1 MKTAFLCPYFGKFP
15 KHIQLWL
22 NSCGTNKD
30 TTFFIFTDDKQQLDY
45 PDNFVVNYT
54 TFEELKADFQKKFD
68 FEICLPGIYKL
79 GDYKPLYGYLFE
91 ELIKD
96 YDAWGYLDVPDE
108 ICGKVSDFVNEEAF
122 SKSDKLMARGHMTI
136 FRNTPEVN
144 RRFMADT
151 GENFDYKDIFS
162 SDHFYNFEEIAKVEE
177 NKNTENDSKNV
188 TTKNNKTE
196 NTTSDKSAQNTTS
209 KKSNDTKNQNKKST
223 DKTEDKKS
231 VDPTFKYPVIGEVL
245 TEYAKDKLVY
255 SNTLDEWI
263 THTGI
268 DIKAEKTTVVK
279 ASADGTV
286 KAIKTDPRYGLT
298 VVIEHTNGFSTV
310 YSNLLT
316 AEFVKEGEK
325 VTSGQTIGTVGNTA
339 SFEILDES
347 HLHFEILKNG
357 EQIDPN
363 MYLKS
368 GDVVKN

>member
-1 MKTAFLCPYFGKFP
+1 MNNNKFY
-15 KHIQLWL
+15 KIGVAVSVLLIGVIVACIVIAQ
-22 NSCGTNKD
+22 KQ
-30 TTFFIFTDDKQQLDY
+30 DDKVAKAEDF
-45 PDNFVVNYT
+45 PSVSSSTNVVEN
-54 TFEELKADFQKKFD
+54 
-68 FEICLPGIYKL
+68 
-79 GDYKPLYGYLFE
+79 
-91 ELIKD
+91 
-96 YDAWGYLDVPDE
+96 
-108 ICGKVSDFVNEEAF
+108 
-122 SKSDKLMARGHMTI
+122 
-136 FRNTPEVN
+136 EVN
-144 RRFMADT
+144 VAEQTD
-151 GENFDYKDIFS
+151 
-162 SDHFYNFEEIAKVEE
+162 FEEIAKVEE

-325 VTSGQTIGTVGNTA
+325 VTSGQTIGTVGNTDHDTMKIGKA
-339 SFEILDES
+339 GRKRHMGIRPTVRGSVMNPVD
-347 HLHFEILKNG
+347 HPHGGG
-357 EQIDPN
+357 EGRAPVGHAGPMTPWGKPALGYKTRKRN
-363 MYLKS
+363 KKS
-368 GDVVKN
+368 NKFIVKRRK

>member
-1 MKTAFLCPYFGKFP
+1 MNNNKFY
-15 KHIQLWL
+15 KIGVAVSVLLIGVIVACIVIAQ
-22 NSCGTNKD
+22 KQ
-30 TTFFIFTDDKQQLDY
+30 DDKVAKAEDF
-45 PDNFVVNYT
+45 PSVSSSTNVVEN
-54 TFEELKADFQKKFD
+54 
-68 FEICLPGIYKL
+68 
-79 GDYKPLYGYLFE
+79 
-91 ELIKD
+91 
-96 YDAWGYLDVPDE
+96 
-108 ICGKVSDFVNEEAF
+108 
-122 SKSDKLMARGHMTI
+122 
-136 FRNTPEVN
+136 EVN
-144 RRFMADT
+144 VAEQTD
-151 GENFDYKDIFS
+151 
-162 SDHFYNFEEIAKVEE
+162 FEEIAKVEE

-325 VTSGQTIGTVGNTA
+325 VTSGQTIGTVGNTDHENIKLGKA
-339 SFEILDES
+339 GRTRHMGIRPTVRGSVMNPVDHPHGGGEGKAPVGHAGPMTPWGKPALGYKTRK
-347 HLHFEILKNG
+347 KNK
-357 EQIDPN
+357 
-363 MYLKS
+363 KS
-368 GDVVKN
+368 DKMITKRRK

>member
-1 MKTAFLCPYFGKFP
+1 MNNNKFY
-15 KHIQLWL
+15 KIGVAVSVLLIGVIVACIVIAQ
-22 NSCGTNKD
+22 KQ
-30 TTFFIFTDDKQQLDY
+30 DDK
-45 PDNFVVNYT
+45 VA
-54 TFEELKADFQKKFD
+54 KAEDFPSVYVAEQTD
-68 FEICLPGIYKL
+68 
-79 GDYKPLYGYLFE
+79 
-91 ELIKD
+91 
-96 YDAWGYLDVPDE
+96 
-108 ICGKVSDFVNEEAF
+108 
-122 SKSDKLMARGHMTI
+122 
-136 FRNTPEVN
+136 
-144 RRFMADT
+144 
-151 GENFDYKDIFS
+151 
-162 SDHFYNFEEIAKVEE
+162 FEEIAKVEE

-209 KKSNDTKNQNKKST
+209 KKSNDTENQNKKGT

-231 VDPTFKYPVIGEVL
+231 VNPTFKYPVTGDVL

-255 SNTLDEWI
+255 SNTLGEWI

-268 DIKAEKTTVVK
+268 DIKTEKTTVVK

-368 GDVVKN
+368 GDVIKN

>member
-1 MKTAFLCPYFGKFP
+1 MNNNKFYKIGVVVSVLLIGVIVACIVIAQKQDNKVAKAEDFP
-15 KHIQLWL
+15 
-22 NSCGTNKD
+22 SVSSSTN
-30 TTFFIFTDDKQQLDY
+30 
-45 PDNFVVNYT
+45 VVEN
-54 TFEELKADFQKKFD
+54 
-68 FEICLPGIYKL
+68 
-79 GDYKPLYGYLFE
+79 
-91 ELIKD
+91 
-96 YDAWGYLDVPDE
+96 
-108 ICGKVSDFVNEEAF
+108 
-122 SKSDKLMARGHMTI
+122 
-136 FRNTPEVN
+136 EVN
-144 RRFMADT
+144 VAEQTD
-151 GENFDYKDIFS
+151 
-162 SDHFYNFEEIAKVEE
+162 FEEIAKVEE

-196 NTTSDKSAQNTTS
+196 
-209 KKSNDTKNQNKKST
+209 
-223 DKTEDKKS
+223 DKKS
-231 VDPTFKYPVIGEVL
+231 VNPTFKYPVTGDVL

-255 SNTLDEWI
+255 SNTLGEWI

>member
-1 MKTAFLCPYFGKFP
+1 MNNNKFY
-15 KHIQLWL
+15 KIGVAVSVLLIGVIVACIVIAQ
-22 NSCGTNKD
+22 KQ
-30 TTFFIFTDDKQQLDY
+30 DDKVAKAEDF
-45 PDNFVVNYT
+45 PSVSSSTNVVEN
-54 TFEELKADFQKKFD
+54 
-68 FEICLPGIYKL
+68 
-79 GDYKPLYGYLFE
+79 
-91 ELIKD
+91 
-96 YDAWGYLDVPDE
+96 
-108 ICGKVSDFVNEEAF
+108 
-122 SKSDKLMARGHMTI
+122 
-136 FRNTPEVN
+136 EVN
-144 RRFMADT
+144 VAEQTD
-151 GENFDYKDIFS
+151 
-162 SDHFYNFEEIAKVEE
+162 FEEIAKVEE

-209 KKSNDTKNQNKKST
+209 KKSNDTKNQNKKS
-223 DKTEDKKS
+223 

-255 SNTLDEWI
+255 SNTLGEWI